1 MLNNKHDDVV
11 QLIDDVL
18 QLAVEKRASDIHI
31 EPTTS
36 GCRTRFR
43 VDGLLECTN
52 NIPNGFKDR
61 LITRLKILSNL
72 NIAETR
78 LPQDGHLH
86 FTHEKRSINC
96 RISTC
101 PTIHGEKIVLRILY
115 DKPTQINI
123 ENLGLLDSQLS
134 IVKKNLSKPQGLILV
149 TGPTGSGKTISLYS
163 FLKHINTNTKNIVTI
178 EDPVEIIINN
188 INQLGINLKAGL
200 TFAKALRAFLRQD
213 PDIIMLGEI
222 RDSETAQIAIRAAL
236 TGHLVLSTL
245 HANHAIDAITRLT
258 SLGISPIN
266 VSSSLQLVIA
276 QRLIRKIHKKTFQG
290 RTGIFECLHI
300 NEKSR
305 FQITNS
311 ETISNNNLTT
321 LRQAAKVKIGQGI
334 TTQEE
339 TERVLNYDN
348 E

>member
-18 QLAVEKRASDIHI
+18 QSAVEKRASDIHI
-31 EPTTS
+31 EPAVC
-36 GCRTRFR
+36 GCRIRFR
-43 VDGLLECTN
+43 IDGLLQNESP
-52 NIPNGFKDR
+52 IPTEFKDR
-61 LITRLKILSNL
+61 YITRLKILSNL

-86 FTHEKRSINC
+86 FAHNTRRVNC

-123 ENLGLLDSQLS
+123 ENLGLLESQLS

-178 EDPVEIIINN
+178 EDPVEIVINN

-200 TFAKALRAFLRQD
+200 TFARALRAFLRQD

-266 VSSSLQLVIA
+266 VSSALQLVIA
-276 QRLIRKIHKKTFQG
+276 QRLIRKMHNKTLQG
-290 RTGIFECLHI
+290 RTGVFECLSI
-300 NEKSR
+300 SEKIR
-305 FQITNS
+305 LHITNN
-311 ETISNNNLTT
+311 EIISNNNLTT
-321 LRQAAKVKIGQGI
+321 LRQAATIKIKQGI
-334 TTQEE
+334 TTLEE